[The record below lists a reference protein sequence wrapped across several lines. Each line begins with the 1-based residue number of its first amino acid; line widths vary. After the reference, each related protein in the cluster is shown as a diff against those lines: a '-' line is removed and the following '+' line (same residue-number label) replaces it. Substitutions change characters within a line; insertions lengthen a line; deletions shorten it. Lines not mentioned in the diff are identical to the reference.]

1 MPEET
6 GVPASREP
14 ERSAAPTPPPPSK
27 MSGVVGATRFLV
39 AIAIASTLVLF
50 AALLV
55 AGAWRT
61 VTTIIDVVFDQTDDS
76 LRELRLA
83 VIEVVDVV
91 LIATVLFILA
101 AGLYQLFLD
110 QHLPVPAWLRVDH
123 VGDLEA
129 TVGGMVV
136 VVLAVA
142 FLGEVITWDQ
152 ETDLL
157 GLGVAVGAVIAALAL
172 FLRARQ
178 EERHAPRDRRAAR
191 SPDAEDP

>member
-14 ERSAAPTPPPPSK
+14 ERSVAPTPTPPSK

-76 LRELRLA
+76 LGELRLA

-110 QHLPVPAWLRVDH
+110 QHLPVPAWLRVDN

-178 EERHAPRDRRAAR
+178 EERHSPRDRQAAR